1 MGCTGSAGAPY
12 IFARRKKKIRKFF
25 GQEVLIYA
33 KIVVILATKN
43 KLQMDF
49 FSQIIPR
56 YLLTKRS
63 LTIMVT
69 SAAAFAF
76 LFIIIYKPFN
86 VEHWAEVSRFVF
98 AACVLGIVLLG
109 MSIAAISRIIMCY
122 YAKKKTITYLRYI
135 AWVFVELVLMSV
147 AFTICSTL
155 TGVQLDIAEAFEK
168 SLLNTSLILLIPYIV
183 SITAFTLQDRNRR
196 LREIEED
203 YDKAIQQRS
212 EGKGII
218 SFYDERGELQL
229 SVTKGNLLYVESAD
243 NYINIWYMKSNM
255 PKKLMLR
262 NTLKRTAEL
271 LADTHVMRCH
281 RGYMVN
287 MEQVKVLRRE
297 KDSFFLELGIEGVKD
312 IPVSKTYSDA
322 VMKWLQ
328 M

>member
-1 MGCTGSAGAPY
+1 M
-12 IFARRKKKIRKFF
+12 
-25 GQEVLIYA
+25 
-33 KIVVILATKN
+33 N
-43 KLQMDF
+43 F
-49 FSQIIPR
+49 FSQYIPK

-98 AACVLGIVLLG
+98 IACVLGIVLLG

-122 YAKKKTITYLRYI
+122 YAKRHFITYLKYAVWSFI
-135 AWVFVELVLMSV
+135 ELVLMSV

-155 TGVQLDIAEAFEK
+155 TGVQLDIVEAFEK
-168 SLLNTSLILLIPYIV
+168 SLLNTSLILLIPYIIT
-183 SITAFTLQDRNRR
+183 ITAFTLQDRNER
-196 LREIEED
+196 LRQIEDD
-203 YDKAIQQRS
+203 YDKAMQQRA
-212 EGKGII
+212 EGKSII
-218 SFYDERGELQL
+218 SLYDERGELQL
-229 SVTKGNLLYVESAD
+229 SVAKDNLLYIESAD
-243 NYINIWYMKSNM
+243 NYINIWYMKGNQ

-281 RGYMVN
+281 RGFMVN

-297 KDSFFLELGIEGVKD
+297 KDSFFLELGIEGIKD
-312 IPVSKTYSDA
+312 IPVSKTYGDA
-322 VMKWLQ
+322 VMRWLA

>member
-1 MGCTGSAGAPY
+1 MRISA
-12 IFARRKKKIRKFF
+12 KKS
-25 GQEVLIYA
+25 VLLTFNSV
-33 KIVVILATKN
+33 KTQKKN
-43 KLQMDF
+43 MNFL
-49 FSQIIPR
+49 SQHIPQ
-56 YLLTKRS
+56 YLLTRRS

-98 AACVLGIVLLG
+98 VACVLGIVLLG

-122 YAKKKTITYLRYI
+122 YAKKHSISYLQYI

-147 AFTICSTL
+147 AFTVCSTL

-168 SLLNTSLILLIPYIV
+168 SLLNTSLILLIPYIIT
-183 SITAFTLQDRNRR
+183 ITAFTLQDRNER
-196 LREIEED
+196 LRQIEDD
-203 YDKAIQQRS
+203 YDKAMQQRADI
-212 EGKGII
+212 KGLI

-229 SVTKGNLLYVESAD
+229 SVTKDNLLYIESAD
-243 NYINIWYMKSNM
+243 NYINVWYMKGNL

-271 LADTHVMRCH
+271 LAETNVMRCH
-281 RGYMVN
+281 RGFMVN
-287 MEQVKVLRRE
+287 MEQVKLLRRE
-297 KDSFFLELGIEGVKD
+297 KESFYLELGIEGVKD
-312 IPVSKTYSDA
+312 IPVSKTYGEA
-322 VMKWLQ
+322 VMKWLS

>member
-1 MGCTGSAGAPY
+1 MQRNVVLLAPKTKSQMNF
-12 IFARRKKKIRKFF
+12 FAQF
-25 GQEVLIYA
+25 
-33 KIVVILATKN
+33 
-43 KLQMDF
+43 
-49 FSQIIPR
+49 IPQ

-69 SAAAFAF
+69 STAAFAF
-76 LFIIIYKPFN
+76 FFVMIYKPFN

-109 MSIAAISRIIMCY
+109 MSIAAISRVIMCY
-122 YAKKKTITYLRYI
+122 YAKKHRITYLQYI
-135 AWVFVELVLMSV
+135 AWVGVELVLMSV

-168 SLLNTSLILLIPYIV
+168 SLLNTSLILLIPYII
-183 SITAFTLQDRNRR
+183 SITAFTLQDRNSR
-196 LREIEED
+196 LRQIEDD
-203 YDKAIQQRS
+203 YDKAMQERAS
-212 EGKGII
+212 TKGII
-218 SFYDERGELQL
+218 PFYDERGELQL
-229 SVTKGNLLYVESAD
+229 SVTKETLLYVESAD
-243 NYINIWYMKSNM
+243 NYIYIWYMKGNL

-271 LADTHVMRCH
+271 LADTNVMRCH

-297 KDSFFLELGIEGVKD
+297 KENFYLELGIEGVKD
-312 IPVSKTYSDA
+312 IPVSKTYGEA
-322 VMKWLQ
+322 VLKWPS

>member
-1 MGCTGSAGAPY
+1 MNF
-12 IFARRKKKIRKFF
+12 FAQF
-25 GQEVLIYA
+25 
-33 KIVVILATKN
+33 
-43 KLQMDF
+43 
-49 FSQIIPR
+49 IPR
-56 YLLTKRS
+56 YLLTRRS

-98 AACVLGIVLLG
+98 IACVLGIVLLG

-122 YAKKKTITYLRYI
+122 YAKKHTISYFKYI
-135 AWVFVELVLMSV
+135 MWSFVELVLMSV

-155 TGVQLDIAEAFEK
+155 TGVQLDIVEAFEK

-183 SITAFTLQDRNRR
+183 CITALTLQDRNER
-196 LREIEED
+196 LRQIEDD
-203 YDKAIQQRS
+203 YDKAMQQRT

-229 SVTKGNLLYVESAD
+229 SVAKDNLLYVESAD
-243 NYINIWYMKSNM
+243 NYINIWYMKNNL
-255 PKKLMLR
+255 PKKMILR

-297 KDSFFLELGIEGVKD
+297 KDCFFLELGIEGVRD
-312 IPVSKTYSDA
+312 IPVSKTYGDA
-322 VMKWLQ
+322 VMRWLS

>member
-1 MGCTGSAGAPY
+1 MQRNVVLLVPKTKPQMNF
-12 IFARRKKKIRKFF
+12 FA
-25 GQEVLIYA
+25 QH
-33 KIVVILATKN
+33 
-43 KLQMDF
+43 
-49 FSQIIPR
+49 IPQ

-69 SAAAFAF
+69 STAAFAF
-76 LFIIIYKPFN
+76 FFVMIYKPFN

-109 MSIAAISRIIMCY
+109 MSIAAISRVIMCY
-122 YAKKKTITYLRYI
+122 YAKKHRITYLQYI
-135 AWVFVELVLMSV
+135 AWVGVELVLMSV

-168 SLLNTSLILLIPYIV
+168 SLLNTSLILLIPYII
-183 SITAFTLQDRNRR
+183 SITAFTLQDRNSR
-196 LREIEED
+196 LRQIEDD
-203 YDKAIQQRS
+203 YDKAMQERAS
-212 EGKGII
+212 TKGII
-218 SFYDERGELQL
+218 PFYDERGELQL
-229 SVTKGNLLYVESAD
+229 SVTKENLLYVESAD
-243 NYINIWYMKSNM
+243 NYIYIWYMKGNL

-271 LADTHVMRCH
+271 LADTNVMRCH

-297 KDSFFLELGIEGVKD
+297 KENFYLELGIEGVKD
-312 IPVSKTYSDA
+312 IPVSKTYGEA
-322 VMKWLQ
+322 VLKWLS

>member
-43 KLQMDF
+43 ELQMDF

-69 SAAAFAF
+69 SAAAFAV

-287 MEQVKVLRRE
+287 MEQVKVLRRRRT
-297 KDSFFLELGIEGVKD
+297 
-312 IPVSKTYSDA
+312 VSSSNWA
-322 VMKWLQ
+322 LRG
-328 M
+328 

>member
-1 MGCTGSAGAPY
+1 MQRNVVLLAPKTKPQMNF
-12 IFARRKKKIRKFF
+12 FAQF
-25 GQEVLIYA
+25 
-33 KIVVILATKN
+33 
-43 KLQMDF
+43 
-49 FSQIIPR
+49 IPQ

-69 SAAAFAF
+69 STAAFAF
-76 LFIIIYKPFN
+76 FFVMIYKPFN

-109 MSIAAISRIIMCY
+109 MSIAAISRVIMCY
-122 YAKKKTITYLRYI
+122 YAKKHRITYLQYI
-135 AWVFVELVLMSV
+135 AWVGVELVLMSV

-168 SLLNTSLILLIPYIV
+168 SLLNTSLILLIPYII
-183 SITAFTLQDRNRR
+183 SITAFTLQDRNSR
-196 LREIEED
+196 LRQIEDD
-203 YDKAIQQRS
+203 YDKAMQERAS
-212 EGKGII
+212 TKGII
-218 SFYDERGELQL
+218 PFYDERGELQL
-229 SVTKGNLLYVESAD
+229 SVTKENLLYVESAD
-243 NYINIWYMKSNM
+243 NYIYIWYMKGNL

-271 LADTHVMRCH
+271 LADTNVMRCH

-297 KDSFFLELGIEGVKD
+297 KENFYLELGIEGVKD
-312 IPVSKTYSDA
+312 IPVSKTYGEA
-322 VMKWLQ
+322 VLKWLS

>member
-1 MGCTGSAGAPY
+1 MEY
-12 IFARRKKKIRKFF
+12 
-25 GQEVLIYA
+25 
-33 KIVVILATKN
+33 
-43 KLQMDF
+43 
-49 FSQIIPR
+49 FSQSVPR

-86 VEHWAEVSRFVF
+86 VEHWAEVSQFVF
-98 AACVLGIVLLG
+98 VACVLGIVLLG
-109 MSIAAISRIIMCY
+109 MSIAAISRVIMCY
-122 YAKKKTITYLRYI
+122 YAKKHEISYFKYI
-135 AWVFVELVLMSV
+135 VWVFVELVLMSV
-147 AFTICSTL
+147 AFSACSTL
-155 TGVQLDIAEAFEK
+155 TEVQRDIWDAFES
-168 SLLNTSLILLIPYIV
+168 SLQFTSLILFIPYIV

-196 LREIEED
+196 LREIEDD
-203 YDKAIQQRS
+203 YDKAMQERS
-212 EGKGII
+212 ATTRGLI

-229 SVTKGNLLYVESAD
+229 SVTKDNLLYIESAD
-243 NYINIWYMKSNM
+243 NYIYIWYMKGNL

-271 LADTHVMRCH
+271 LVDTNVMRCH

-297 KDSFFLELGIEGVKD
+297 KENFYLELGIEGVKD
-312 IPVSKTYSDA
+312 IPVSKTYGEA
-322 VMKWLQ
+322 VLKWLS

>member
-1 MGCTGSAGAPY
+1 MNF
-12 IFARRKKKIRKFF
+12 FAQF
-25 GQEVLIYA
+25 
-33 KIVVILATKN
+33 
-43 KLQMDF
+43 
-49 FSQIIPR
+49 IPR

-98 AACVLGIVLLG
+98 VACVLGIVLLG

-122 YAKKKTITYLRYI
+122 YAKKNTITYLKYI
-135 AWVFVELVLMSV
+135 VWVFVELVLMSV

-155 TGVQLDIAEAFEK
+155 TGVQLDIVEAFEK

-183 SITAFTLQDRNRR
+183 CITALTLQDRNER
-196 LREIEED
+196 LREIEDD
-203 YDKAIQQRS
+203 YDKAMQERA
-212 EGKGII
+212 ETKNII
-218 SFYDERGELQL
+218 SFYDERGELQF
-229 SVTKGNLLYVESAD
+229 SVTKENLLYVESAD
-243 NYINIWYMKSNM
+243 NYINIWYMKGSM
-255 PKKLMLR
+255 PKKLILR

-271 LADTHVMRCH
+271 LIDTHVMRCH

-297 KDSFFLELGIEGVKD
+297 KGYFFLELGIEGVKD
-312 IPVSKTYSDA
+312 IPVSKTYGDA
-322 VMKWLQ
+322 VLKWLS

>member
-1 MGCTGSAGAPY
+1 M
-12 IFARRKKKIRKFF
+12 
-25 GQEVLIYA
+25 
-33 KIVVILATKN
+33 N
-43 KLQMDF
+43 F
-49 FSQIIPR
+49 FSQYIPK

-86 VEHWAEVSRFVF
+86 VEHWTEVSRFVF
-98 AACVLGIVLLG
+98 IACVLGIVLLG
-109 MSIAAISRIIMCY
+109 MSIAAISRVIMCY
-122 YAKKKTITYLRYI
+122 YAKKHSITYLKYI
-135 AWVFVELVLMSV
+135 AWVFVELVLMSI

-183 SITAFTLQDRNRR
+183 CITALTLQDRNER
-196 LREIEED
+196 LRQIEDD
-203 YDKAIQQRS
+203 YDKAMQQRA

-218 SFYDERGELQL
+218 SLYDERGELQL
-229 SVTKGNLLYVESAD
+229 SVAKDNLLYIESAD
-243 NYINIWYMKSNM
+243 NYINIWYMKGSQL
-255 PKKLMLR
+255 KKLMLR
-262 NTLKRTAEL
+262 NTLKRTVEL

-281 RGYMVN
+281 RGFMVN

-297 KDSFFLELGIEGVKD
+297 KDCFFLELGIEGVKD

-322 VMKWLQ
+322 VMKWLS

>member
-1 MGCTGSAGAPY
+1 MLFFLLKVRISA
-12 IFARRKKKIRKFF
+12 KKS
-25 GQEVLIYA
+25 VLLTFNSV
-33 KIVVILATKN
+33 KTQKKN
-43 KLQMDF
+43 MNFL
-49 FSQIIPR
+49 SQHIPQ
-56 YLLTKRS
+56 YLLTRRS

-98 AACVLGIVLLG
+98 VACVLGIVLLG

-122 YAKKKTITYLRYI
+122 YAKKHTISYLQYI

-147 AFTICSTL
+147 AFTVCSTL

-168 SLLNTSLILLIPYIV
+168 SLLNTSLILLIPYIIT
-183 SITAFTLQDRNRR
+183 ITAFTLQDRNER
-196 LREIEED
+196 LRQIEDD
-203 YDKAIQQRS
+203 YDKAMQQRADI
-212 EGKGII
+212 KGLI

-229 SVTKGNLLYVESAD
+229 SVTKDNLLYIESAD
-243 NYINIWYMKSNM
+243 NYINVWYMKGNL

-271 LADTHVMRCH
+271 LAETNVMRCH
-281 RGYMVN
+281 RGFMVN
-287 MEQVKVLRRE
+287 MEQVKLLRRE
-297 KDSFFLELGIEGVKD
+297 KESFYLELGIEGVKD
-312 IPVSKTYSDA
+312 IPVSKTYGEA
-322 VMKWLQ
+322 VMKWLS